1 VTRLPLAAVAAL
13 LLAACS
19 GDDEPARNPPR
30 LWLSLVNGDETRVQ
44 LVPIEPNPF

>member
-1 VTRLPLAAVAAL
+1 VTLRPLLAAAAV
-13 LLAACS
+13 LLAACP
-19 GDDEPARNPPR
+19 GDDPPRNPPR